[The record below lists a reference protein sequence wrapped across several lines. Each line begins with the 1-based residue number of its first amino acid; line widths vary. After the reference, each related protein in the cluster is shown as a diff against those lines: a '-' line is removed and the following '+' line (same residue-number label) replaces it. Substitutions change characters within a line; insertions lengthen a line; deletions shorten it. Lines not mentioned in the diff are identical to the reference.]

1 MRQALREGNEALFI
15 EAIIELGLKP
25 GSSEYEESLKVG
37 ASGWR
42 STRFG
47 GRKMERKRS
56 ASSAR
61 GKQAAGNA
69 RPIPDGRIDFSTVPE
84 STGAELKRA
93 RRVGRPKSAHAK
105 QLIAIRIVP
114 RLLARPRRLAREN
127 HPPAGKHRDS

>member
-1 MRQALREGNEALFI
+1 
-15 EAIIELGLKP
+15 
-25 GSSEYEESLKVG
+25 
-37 ASGWR
+37 
-42 STRFG
+42 
-47 GRKMERKRS
+47 MERKRS
-56 ASSAR
+56 ASSTR

-114 RLLARPRRLAREN
+114 RLLARPRRLARLRRLARARHKPYQTFIHELLDR
-127 HPPAGKHRDS
+127 AARKA